1 MRTVHWLLLALVSP
15 VGAAVP
21 SDTGGPLSADQAA
34 YDVLAYDLDLAI
46 DPEAQ
51 RLDGT
56 VTMEA
61 KTVRALRRLE
71 LDLDDRLR
79 VTSVSFGLDES
90 PLRPAAFRHGDGK
103 LWVEVPEPVA
113 ADRRLRVAVHY
124 GGQPRVAPNPPWEG
138 GFTWKRTE
146 SGQPWFGVS
155 CQVDGADLWWP
166 CKDHPSDEPER
177 GVALHLRVPAG
188 LTVVANGRLQGIDDH
203 GDGTRTWH
211 WRTTGAI
218 NLYDVTV
225 NAGPFVELTA
235 PFTSAAGTDLPI
247 TRWALADT
255 PEERTLLS
263 QLVDFVSFL
272 EGELGPYPFRA
283 DKLAFVATPY
293 LAMEHQTAVAYAPAD
308 PQNRDRQHGYHWIAL
323 HELTHEWWGNL
334 VSASDWRDFWLQEGF
349 DGYME
354 VLYAERRFG
363 AEAGQQVLDR
373 FRPAILNRRPVAS
386 RAERSLRQ
394 VYRTLDATAGV
405 AASSHNPRPTD
416 VDVYAKGAWI
426 LHSLRWLV
434 GDERFFPLLRRWAYP
449 TPEMEKITDG
459 RQCRLV
465 STEDFLRHASE
476 WAGRDLSWFFEVY
489 LRQPELPR
497 LRQSR
502 QGDALTLWWETPDD
516 LPFPMPVEIVGAA
529 GELIRI
535 GMEEGRVTLP
545 WPAGLADPVV
555 DPRGRI
561 LRAADE
567 SRPAREGVR

>member
-1 MRTVHWLLLALVSP
+1 MRIVLWLSLALA
-15 VGAAVP
+15 AAVAAAAP

-56 VTMEA
+56 VTVEA
-61 KTVRALRRLE
+61 RAVRALRRLE
-71 LDLDDRLR
+71 LDLDDRLQVES
-79 VTSVSFGLDES
+79 VTLGLDES
-90 PLRPAAFRHGDGK
+90 PPQPAAFRHGGGK
-103 LWVEVPEPVA
+103 LWVELPEPVA
-113 ADRRLRVAVHY
+113 GDRRLRVAVKY

-138 GFTWKRTE
+138 GFTWKRTAA
-146 SGQPWFGVS
+146 GQPWFGVS

-177 GVALHLRVPAG
+177 GVAMHLRVPAG
-188 LTVVANGRLQGIDDH
+188 LTIVANGRLLGIDDH
-203 GDGTRTWH
+203 ADGTRTWH

-218 NLYDVTV
+218 NSYDVTV
-225 NAGPFVELTA
+225 NAGPFVKLEA
-235 PFTSAAGTDLPI
+235 PYTSVAGTALPI
-247 TRWALADT
+247 VRWALEDN
-255 PEERTLLS
+255 PEERLLLS
-263 QLVDFVSFL
+263 QLVDFAAFL

-283 DKLAFVATPY
+283 DKLNFVATPY
-293 LAMEHQTAVAYAPAD
+293 VAMEHQTAVAYAPAD
-308 PQNRDRQHGYHWIAL
+308 AEHRDRQHGYHWIAL

-334 VSASDWRDFWLQEGF
+334 VSASDWRDFWLHEGF

-363 AEAGQQVLDR
+363 EEAARRLLER
-373 FRPAILNRRPVAS
+373 FRPTILNRRPVAP

-394 VYRTLDATAGV
+394 VYRTLEPTAAA
-405 AASSHNPRPTD
+405 AASSQNRTPTD
-416 VDVYAKGAWI
+416 VDVYAKGAWV

-434 GDERFFPLLRRWAYP
+434 GDEPFFRLLRRWAYP

-465 STEDFLRHASE
+465 STEDFLRHVNE
-476 WAGRDLSWFFEVY
+476 TAGRELGWFFGVY

-502 QGDALTLWWETPDD
+502 QGDELTLWWETPDD
-516 LPFPMPVEIVGAA
+516 LPFPMPVEIVGAG
-529 GELIRI
+529 GEPVRLE
-535 GMEEGRVTLP
+535 MAEGRVILP

-555 DPRGRI
+555 DPHGRL
-561 LRAADE
+561 LRASD
-567 SRPAREGVR
+567 